1 MPATCKQ
8 YNAWPSGMRQHSQ
21 LALRVLAEHDVAHL
35 AALGGQTRLLRLP
48 RVILHPHTRMMSELP
63 KQSLY

>member
-1 MPATCKQ
+1 
-8 YNAWPSGMRQHSQ
+8 MRQHSQ